1 MGRLERPVL
10 IRMDH
15 AGVMMRAPG
24 RLRALG
30 IVAVLLAVG
39 QLLLAAV
46 APLTRA
52 NGTFASAAGPAIL
65 VPDSEFYLHVLA
77 LSELLTL
84 PWTRSGYPLLIALGA
99 MQFEPE
105 LVAVTVNALALLSGG
120 YVLFRVTEARAG
132 LPAAVIAATVLVTN
146 PMTAQWLRIVTTEAV
161 FFGTVAVIAG
171 LSVQVLD
178 GSARWPDR
186 SVLLLSALLAAVTRP
201 NGFLVAMSTLLLMA
215 SAGRPG
221 TRRRVAI
228 ATVALAT
235 AILLPAAYTAT
246 GPPAEGSIAQQL
258 YAGVVVEGAEHVR
271 TTVTMPLPADPEDPT
286 FEAAARYALS
296 HPGATAKLALARLAV
311 ETVQVRRHYPTVVNA
326 AFAIAMLVLA
336 CAVAAGWSDPRA
348 RRSRTAFLVIGVPLM
363 LLTMATFAVPEGR
376 YGWAY
381 LLPLAPIAGIGADR
395 AIVRLRTSRPLDAHV
410 PSEEP

>member
-10 IRMDH
+10 IRTDH
-15 AGVMMRAPG
+15 AGVIMRAPG

-30 IVAVLLAVG
+30 IVAVLLAAG
-39 QLLLAAV
+39 

-52 NGTFASAAGPAIL
+52 NGTFTSAAGPAIL
-65 VPDSEFYLHVLA
+65 VPDSELYLDVLA

-84 PWTRSGYPLLIALGA
+84 PWTRLGYPMMIAIGA
-99 MQFEPE
+99 IRSEAE
-105 LVAVTVNALALLSGG
+105 LVAVTINALALLSGG

-171 LSVQVLD
+171 LSVRILD

-186 SVLLLSALLAAVTRP
+186 SVLPLSAL
-201 NGFLVAMSTLLLMA
+201 
-215 SAGRPG
+215 
-221 TRRRVAI
+221 
-228 ATVALAT
+228 
-235 AILLPAAYTAT
+235 LLPAAYTAT

-258 YAGVVVEGAEHVR
+258 YTGVIVQGAEHVR

-296 HPGATAKLALARLAV
+296 HPIATAKLALARLAV

-336 CAVAAGWSDPRA
+336 GAVAAGWNDPRA
-348 RRSRTAFLVIGVPLM
+348 RRSRTVFLVIGVPLM

-395 AIVRLRTSRPLDAHV
+395 VIVRLRTIRPLDAQV